1 MVIKWIWKKT
11 LPVVQDWFE
20 SKDGQEYVHEVLDA
34 EIDRQIARLRSSA
47 GGVLHNP
54 AGGGGQTLIGG
65 VLQALL
71 PKLLGQALNSS
82 PASELAGDNPFG
94 KV

>member
-1 MVIKWIWKKT
+1 MIKWIFKRT
-11 LPVVQDWFE
+11 LPVIQDWFE
-20 SKDGQEYVHEVLDA
+20 SKEGQEYVHEVLDV
-34 EIDRQIARLRSSA
+34 EIDRQIARIRASA

-71 PKLLGQALNSS
+71 PRLLGQALNSS
-82 PASELAGDNPFG
+82 PQSELAGENPLG
-94 KV
+94 KI